1 MCLPDCSSQ
10 GSLFDADRPNDFTG
24 IAGVSRQD
32 QAVTNGIGAIYDRS
46 KEHLGSSDAMIMRV
60 RRRLLNVV
68 REFADT

>member
-32 QAVTNGIGAIYDRS
+32 HAVTNGIGAIYDRS

-60 RRRLLNVV
+60 RHRLLNVV
-68 REFADT
+68 RDFADT